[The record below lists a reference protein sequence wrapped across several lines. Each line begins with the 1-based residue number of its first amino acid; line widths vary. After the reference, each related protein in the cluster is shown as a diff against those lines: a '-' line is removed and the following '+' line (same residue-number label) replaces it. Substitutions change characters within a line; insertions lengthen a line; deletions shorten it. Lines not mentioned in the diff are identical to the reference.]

1 MMKDIAKRAFAAL
14 CAGAIVSLPCA
25 RAQAQTPTTIEFGVT
40 SLVALEVVH
49 FIAEE
54 KKFYEAENLKVE
66 TFVGGSAAGVIQQI
80 GGGSLDMADVATNQT
95 MRGIMRGAPLKI
107 IAGSIGNASFR
118 LLGGKGVKNWGDL
131 KGKTISVGG
140 PTDETLYFLRVMARK
155 NGLSDNDYDLI
166 YAGTSPDRFAQ
177 LASGGVAATMLGSP
191 FDFTALDQGY
201 VDLGSASDY
210 LPNWAQDNIIVNTAW
225 AKNNHAAAVAF
236 MRARTRATDYFY
248 DPKNRD
254 DVIQVLAKYTKSTLK
269 SAADTY
275 DLYIKEALIS
285 PKAALEE
292 SGLQEN
298 LDAFVQMGEIKSAP
312 PVSEFVDRSIIA
324 DAGK

>member
-1 MMKDIAKRAFAAL
+1 MRKISKSAFAVL
-14 CAGAIVSLPCA
+14 CVGAIASIFGAGA
-25 RAQAQTPTTIEFGVT
+25 RAQAPTTIEFGVT
-40 SLVALEVVH
+40 SLVALEAVH

-66 TFVGGSAAGVIQQI
+66 TFVGGSAAAVIQQI
-80 GGGSLDMADVATNQT
+80 GGGSLDAADVATNQT
-95 MRGIMRGAPLKI
+95 MRGIMRGAPIKI

-118 LLGGKGVKNWGDL
+118 LLGAKGVKGWGDL

-140 PTDETLYFLRVMARK
+140 PTDETLYFLRIMARK

-201 VDLGSASDY
+201 VDLGSVPDY
-210 LPNWAQDNIIVNTAW
+210 LPNWAQDNIVVNTAW
-225 AKNNHAAAVAF
+225 MKKNHAAAVAL
-236 MRARTRATDYFY
+236 MRARVRATDYFY

-254 DVIQVLAKYTKSTLK
+254 DVIQILAKYTKSSVK

-275 DLYIKEALIS
+275 DLYVKEQLIS
-285 PKAALEE
+285 PKAALDE
-292 SGLQEN
+292 SGLQDN
-298 LDAFVQMGEIKSAP
+298 LDAFVQTGEIKSAP
-312 PVSEFVDRSIIA
+312 PVSDFTDASVIA
-324 DAGK
+324 DAVK